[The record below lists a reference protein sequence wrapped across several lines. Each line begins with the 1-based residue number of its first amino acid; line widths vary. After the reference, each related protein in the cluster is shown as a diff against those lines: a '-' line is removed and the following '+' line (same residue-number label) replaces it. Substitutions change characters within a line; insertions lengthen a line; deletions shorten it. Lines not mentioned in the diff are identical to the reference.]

1 MSIVIRLSVK
11 EELKALPIIL
21 RHSPGTVLP
30 NRTYVVSHESVLAL
44 DEAGIRFTTL
54 GAATSHPRMEGV
66 PAGERI

>member
-1 MSIVIRLSVK
+1 MPAVIQLSAR

-21 RHSPGTVLP
+21 RHSPGTILP
-30 NRTYVVSHESVLAL
+30 NRTYVLSHEVLVAL

-54 GAATSHPRMEGV
+54 GDQSNPPRLEGV